1 MHHYRRSPAISFLVS
16 TCLFSIFLAK
26 DVLMTYNGQYVVP
39 PGTYAPSRS
48 LGSGDEHTYLLNLTF
63 DEEGEFDFEVVLD
76 VDSGDADLVVAGP
89 VLTPDGTPARAQ
101 MQRVSDHFT
110 GQEYIFLSR
119 YSIQKAGQG
128 LYQARV
134 RGYGSDN
141 SYRLTLEKTFSERE
155 PPADEQAVLEAIY
168 KDCCEHEGSCRS
180 LSGSVRAAKPNG
192 DLTSFCHVPNQGCD
206 KDGHITALRLPGESL
221 RCDFPQAIRRLP
233 WLTRLGLEDN
243 NITGRMEEV
252 LDILAPLPLES
263 LHLGSNKLSGSLPC
277 IPKDVALS
285 NITVMHLSSNEI
297 AGRIPSCFLTSGM
310 QVVVL
315 ERNSLTGGLPR
326 PLPELPSLQ
335 MFIAS
340 MQSDGAGITGT
351 IPDLAAWPALTML
364 DLGGNRLR
372 GPFPELP
379 PLLRTL
385 RMDSNELSGELP
397 ADLSGEENLREI
409 DVARNRMSGPLPL
422 SLPPEI
428 RALRLGGNSF
438 SGPIPHR
445 SWFPDTTK
453 MGTNPLRELRL
464 GGNALTGTVPSHLAL
479 LPNLW
484 ALDLSGNRLGGSLT
498 PYVDLITRNVLLEFD
513 VSDNELT
520 GPLPV
525 EITRMLVLRQYWNNW
540 TVWQVSHLTRRPRFD
555 VSGNDISGP
564 FPVAILEDALDE
576 SRHLEL
582 GLEGNRFECP
592 EEGRLNDTDVNATGV
607 ASLLRRLDCVEG
619 GEVVWLVEQQGI
631 DLPVPTDQANVTAP
645 AQGNSSQDAD
655 ADADVG
661 TPPVQEVKGMELAGK
676 DPEDDLVGQLEDIL
690 TPSATGNE
698 SIFDGK
704 EIEELAPTP
713 MERDNPDTNSTL
725 SGSPGQSRGGVS
737 QAVLIVIGFFVGV
750 LVAVAAAIMGVQIY
764 RKRMGK
770 KYEAYNGGDPAHGP
784 AAPVTHAAV
793 LDVEHMGAPPHAD
806 GTEMVAHHKD
816 VVGASQ
822 EPPRC

>member
-1 MHHYRRSPAISFLVS
+1 
-16 TCLFSIFLAK
+16 
-26 DVLMTYNGQYVVP
+26 
-39 PGTYAPSRS
+39 
-48 LGSGDEHTYLLNLTF
+48 
-63 DEEGEFDFEVVLD
+63 
-76 VDSGDADLVVAGP
+76 
-89 VLTPDGTPARAQ
+89 
-101 MQRVSDHFT
+101 
-110 GQEYIFLSR
+110 
-119 YSIQKAGQG
+119 
-128 LYQARV
+128 
-134 RGYGSDN
+134 
-141 SYRLTLEKTFSERE
+141 
-155 PPADEQAVLEAIY
+155 
-168 KDCCEHEGSCRS
+168 
-180 LSGSVRAAKPNG
+180 
-192 DLTSFCHVPNQGCD
+192 
-206 KDGHITALRLPGESL
+206 
-221 RCDFPQAIRRLP
+221 
-233 WLTRLGLEDN
+233 
-243 NITGRMEEV
+243 
-252 LDILAPLPLES
+252 
-263 LHLGSNKLSGSLPC
+263 
-277 IPKDVALS
+277 
-285 NITVMHLSSNEI
+285 
-297 AGRIPSCFLTSGM
+297 
-310 QVVVL
+310 
-315 ERNSLTGGLPR
+315 
-326 PLPELPSLQ
+326 
-335 MFIAS
+335 
-340 MQSDGAGITGT
+340 
-351 IPDLAAWPALTML
+351 
-364 DLGGNRLR
+364 
-372 GPFPELP
+372 
-379 PLLRTL
+379 
-385 RMDSNELSGELP
+385 
-397 ADLSGEENLREI
+397 
-409 DVARNRMSGPLPL
+409 
-422 SLPPEI
+422 
-428 RALRLGGNSF
+428 
-438 SGPIPHR
+438 
-445 SWFPDTTK
+445 

-520 GPLPV
+520 GPLPAEV
-525 EITRMLVLRQYWNNW
+525 TRMLVLRQYWNNW

-619 GEVVWLVEQQGI
+619 GEVVWLAEQQGI